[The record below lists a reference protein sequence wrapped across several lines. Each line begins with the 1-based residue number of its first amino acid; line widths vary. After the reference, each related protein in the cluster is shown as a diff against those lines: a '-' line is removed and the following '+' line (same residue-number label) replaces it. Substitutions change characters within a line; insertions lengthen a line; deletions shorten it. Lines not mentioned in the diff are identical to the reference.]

1 VSNTR
6 QHKIFYG
13 WWVLLAAFLL
23 QVLLATFILQS
34 FGAFLAVMKDEFSW
48 TKTNISTA
56 FAIQQITGG
65 IIGPFVGWL
74 MFRYGSSRVI
84 RAGLVIFALS
94 LFLLSRT
101 SGLGMFYLVVV
112 VIAMG
117 SSTAG
122 FLPLNTLVVQWFE
135 KRRAMVLALMQTAL
149 NVGGFLM
156 PIVAWSLAHNGWRF
170 SAVTYAGI
178 VLAFGLPI
186 SLLIRDKPEDIGLLP
201 DGGEPASAKTSNG
214 SGVEITAEKALRTR
228 AFWFIAFG
236 HATALTIVFG
246 LMVHLVL
253 YLTEDL
259 GFSLEKAGTVF
270 VLLTGFS
277 IAGQFLGGYFGDRL
291 NKRLIASLAMFG
303 HAIGLLILVYAKN
316 YYWIIAFSL
325 FHGLAWGFRGP
336 IMQALR
342 AEYFGRKSFGQI
354 MGFSTPILTLG
365 IITGPLIAGFLADKF
380 GNYQNG
386 FLILAGMAA
395 LGSLFFVF
403 ATRPLPRED

>member
-1 VSNTR
+1 M
-6 QHKIFYG
+6 
-13 WWVLLAAFLL
+13 AAFLL

-84 RAGLVIFALS
+84 RAGLLIFALS
-94 LFLLSRT
+94 LYLLSRIN
-101 SGLGMFYLVVV
+101 SLGMFYFVVV
-112 VIAMG
+112 VIALG

-122 FLPLNTLVVQWFE
+122 FLPLNTLVAQWFE
-135 KRRAMVLALMQTAL
+135 KRRAMVFALMQTAL

-156 PIVAWSLAHNGWRF
+156 PIVAWSLAKNGWRF
-170 SAVTYAGI
+170 SASAYAII
-178 VLAFGLPI
+178 VLIIGLPL
-186 SLLIRDKPEDIGLLP
+186 SLLIRNKPEDLGLVP
-201 DGGEPASAKTSNG
+201 DGGEVIVSSNSKTFARVEISAK
-214 SGVEITAEKALRTR
+214 EALRTR
-228 AFWFIAFG
+228 AFWFIALG

-270 VLLTGFS
+270 VLLTAFS
-277 IAGQFLGGYFGDRL
+277 IIGQLLGGFFGDRM
-291 NKRLIASLAMFG
+291 NKRLIAFLAMLG
-303 HAIGLLILVYAKN
+303 HAVGLIILVFAKN
-316 YYWIIAFSL
+316 YYWIVAFSF

-365 IITGPLIAGFLADKF
+365 IILGPLIAGFLADKF

-386 FLILAGMAA
+386 FLILAVLAA

-403 ATRPLPRED
+403 ATRPLARANIQTE

>member
-1 VSNTR
+1 M
-6 QHKIFYG
+6 
-13 WWVLLAAFLL
+13 AAFLL

-84 RAGLVIFALS
+84 RAGLLIFALS
-94 LFLLSRT
+94 LYLLSRI
-101 SGLGMFYLVVV
+101 SSLGMFYLVVV
-112 VIAMG
+112 VIALG

-122 FLPLNTLVVQWFE
+122 FLPLNTLVAQWFE
-135 KRRAMVLALMQTAL
+135 KRRAMVFALMQTAL

-156 PIVAWSLAHNGWRF
+156 PIVAWSLAKNGWRF
-170 SAVTYAGI
+170 SASAYAII
-178 VLAFGLPI
+178 VLIIGLPL
-186 SLLIRDKPEDIGLLP
+186 SLLIRNKPEDLGLVP
-201 DGGEPASAKTSNG
+201 DGGEVIVSSNSKTFARVEISAK
-214 SGVEITAEKALRTR
+214 EALRTR
-228 AFWFIAFG
+228 AFWFIALG

-270 VLLTGFS
+270 VLLTAFS
-277 IAGQFLGGYFGDRL
+277 IIGQLLGGFFGDRM
-291 NKRLIASLAMFG
+291 NKRLIAFLAMLG
-303 HAIGLLILVYAKN
+303 HAVGLIILVFAKN
-316 YYWIIAFSL
+316 YYWIVAFSF

-365 IITGPLIAGFLADKF
+365 IILGPLIAGLLADKF

-386 FLILAGMAA
+386 FLILAVLAA

-403 ATRPLPRED
+403 ATRPLARANIQTE

>member
-1 VSNTR
+1 MSNTR